1 VTRVPR
7 RRLNSYPK
15 YVDMFPLFVA
25 FAWLHSPT
33 GQGFFSPGG
42 LLGSQVNTPRGA
54 YMGGITPR
62 TPRTPTA
69 GTSFFFSDAS
79 PRRGEFVSPKG
90 AAGGEN
96 GGNARGNG
104 SLHASHPL
112 NNMICISPLA
122 SSKRMQGKVAN
133 EGPGRTPYSHRRE
146 ESHASSVNYDDVFE
160 SPRVSISGTDSA
172 RGTPLKPRN
181 LPVLSDGTPSRN
193 IKAKSRGGKNASLD
207 IHMAE
212 RDLMEDEDLSV
223 LLQLASTSSN
233 SVTGGTPGKARE
245 RSVNQDGY
253 RPKLVTHRYVTMF
266 LVVSAVCLR
275 VSFEVCVY

>member
-1 VTRVPR
+1 
-7 RRLNSYPK
+7 
-15 YVDMFPLFVA
+15 MFPLFVA

-69 GTSFFFSDAS
+69 GTSFFFSDTS
-79 PRRGEFVSPKG
+79 PRQGEFVSPKG

-122 SSKRMQGKVAN
+122 SSKRMQGKVVN
-133 EGPGRTPYSHRRE
+133 EGPGRTPYSHRRG
-146 ESHASSVNYDDVFE
+146 ESHASSVNYNDVFE
-160 SPRVSISGTDSA
+160 SPRASISGTDSA

-193 IKAKSRGGKNASLD
+193 TKGKSRGGKNASLD

-233 SVTGGTPGKARE
+233 STPGKVQ

-253 RPKLVTHRYVTMF
+253 RPKLGTQRYVTMF
-266 LVVSAVCLR
+266 LVASAVCLL
-275 VSFEVCVY
+275 VSFEAWVY